1 MPTLSAARLEA
12 LLAACRGLRI
22 AVLGDFNLDAY
33 WHVDMTR
40 AELSR
45 ETPLYNRPVVA
56 ERYSAGG
63 AANVAWNLADLGVG
77 TVYALTVLGHDWRY
91 GLLAGVL
98 AQSGV
103 RLDYARQA
111 DGWQTPMFGKV
122 LLESAGQAQEDAR
135 IDFVNPGPVPAAA
148 EAALLA
154 DLETLLP
161 RLDALVI
168 ADYAREGVVSAAVR
182 AQLDAWASAPASP
195 ICVADSRH
203 HIGDY
208 AGMVLKPNRVE
219 AAALLCPGRCDP
231 AAVALDELVAAARRF
246 QAARTGE
253 RHMPLY
259 ITLGEAGCW
268 LFEGD
273 DEPVVLP
280 AVPTPPPCDPVG
292 AGDTFLAAL
301 SAGLA
306 AGAAPWEAAALAN
319 LAAGV
324 TVRKLHITGT
334 ARPGEIADLHKS
346 TSGVQRNSQDGQ
358 D

>member
-1 MPTLSAARLEA
+1 MPTLSTVRLEE
-12 LLAACRGLRI
+12 LLAAYRGLRV

-45 ETPLYNRPVVA
+45 ETPLFNRPVVA
-56 ERYSAGG
+56 ERYSPGG

-91 GLLAGVL
+91 GLLADVL
-98 AQSGV
+98 ARAGV
-103 RLDYARQA
+103 CLDYARPA
-111 DGWQTPMFGKV
+111 EGWQTPLFGKV
-122 LLESAGQAQEDAR
+122 ILQSAGQAQEDAR
-135 IDFVNPGPVPAAA
+135 LDFVNPGPLPAAA
-148 EAALLA
+148 ENTLLA
-154 DLETLLP
+154 DLEALLP
-161 RLDALVI
+161 QLDALVI
-168 ADYAREGVVSAAVR
+168 ADYASPGVATPAVR
-182 AQLDAWASAPASP
+182 ARLAEWTRRDGCP
-195 ICVADSRH
+195 ICVADSRQ

-219 AAALLCPGRCDP
+219 AAALLCPGRGDP
-231 AAVALDELVAAARRF
+231 AEVALPDLLAAAQRFQGERAVAR
-246 QAARTGE
+246 Q
-253 RHMPLY
+253 MPFY

-268 LFEGD
+268 LFEGGV
-273 DEPVVLP
+273 EPIHLL

-334 ARPGEIADLHKS
+334 ATPDEIMDLHKD
-346 TSGVQRNSQDGQ
+346 TCGAL
-358 D
+358 